1 MKKLDVYIQVNGE
14 FVYVGDIVGKDYSD
28 ATFGYGDD
36 YLASALRPISI
47 SLPLQKERFSKEQ
60 TYRYFEGLLPEGF
73 ARRSVAKWIE
83 TDELDYLTILEKLGS
98 ECLGAIRIGD
108 AKQEDSYELLSTS
121 RIKDLAS
128 EGATESTKLLME
140 THLSLTGASGK
151 VGLYYDEQS
160 DKWYLPHGLNAS
172 KHILKQSHIRY
183 KKMVVNE
190 LLCMRVARKMGID
203 VAESSIMNLGSGR
216 DEEVL
221 YVTRRFDRVMP
232 GDSSHGMVSP
242 YRLHQEDFGQA
253 MGIDAINKYETV
265 KHGYVGRMFDLV
277 RSYSSKPVE
286 DVLKLWDMIVFN
298 YLIGNTDSH
307 IKNYSLLYSAGL
319 DQIRLAPAYDIIS
332 TKVYDGMEN
341 MAYYI
346 GDERNINNIGVEQF
360 KMAADEAR
368 ISQSVALERYNYI
381 ARNIGEVVSKVSA
394 EMASEGFE
402 DAVWVGEKI
411 VGLR

>member
-14 FVYVGDIVGKDYSD
+14 FVCVGDIVGKDYSD

-108 AKQEDSYELLSTS
+108 VKQGDSYELLSPS

-151 VGLYYDEQS
+151 VGLYHDEKN

-172 KHILKQSHIRY
+172 THILKQSHIRY

-190 LLCMRVARKMGID
+190 LLCMRVAREIGID

-216 DEEVL
+216 DEDVL

-253 MGIDAINKYETV
+253 MGINAVNKYETV
-265 KHGYVGRMFDLV
+265 KQGYVGRMFDLV

-346 GDERNINNIGVEQF
+346 GDERNIHNIGAEQF

-368 ISQSVALERYNYI
+368 ISQSVAMERYNHI
-381 ARNIGEVVSKVSA
+381 ARNIGEVISKVSA

-411 VGLR
+411 VAI

>member
-14 FVYVGDIVGKDYSD
+14 FVCVGDIVGKDYSD

-108 AKQEDSYELLSTS
+108 VKQENSYELLSTS

-172 KHILKQSHIRY
+172 THILKQSHIRY

-216 DEEVL
+216 DEDVL

-253 MGIDAINKYETV
+253 LGIDAINKYETV
-265 KHGYVGRMFDLV
+265 KQGYVGRMFDLV
-277 RSYSSKPVE
+277 RNYSSKPVE

-346 GDERNINNIGVEQF
+346 GDERNIHSIGAEQF

-368 ISQSVALERYNYI
+368 ISQSVAMERYNHI

-411 VGLR
+411 VGI

>member
-14 FVYVGDIVGKDYSD
+14 FVYAGDIVGKDYSD

-98 ECLGAIRIGD
+98 ECLGGIRIGD
-108 AKQEDSYELLSTS
+108 AKQEDSYELLSPS

-128 EGATESTKLLME
+128 EGASESTKLLLE

-151 VGLYYDEQS
+151 VGLYYYEQS

-172 KHILKQSHIRY
+172 THILKQSHIRY

-190 LLCMRVARKMGID
+190 LLCMRVAREMGID

-216 DEEVL
+216 DEDVL

-253 MGIDAINKYETV
+253 LGIDAINKYEKV
-265 KHGYVGRMFDLV
+265 KQGYVGRMFDLV
-277 RSYSSKPVE
+277 RNYSSKPVE

-346 GDERNINNIGVEQF
+346 GDERSIHNIGAEQF

-368 ISQSVALERYNYI
+368 ISQSVAMERYNYI
-381 ARNIGEVVSKVSA
+381 ARNIGEVISKVSA

-411 VGLR
+411 VAI

>member
-14 FVYVGDIVGKDYSD
+14 FVYVGDIVGRGYSD

-108 AKQEDSYELLSTS
+108 AKQEDSYELLSSS
-121 RIKDLAS
+121 RIKGLAS

-160 DKWYLPHGLNAS
+160 DKWYLPHGFNAS
-172 KHILKQSHIRY
+172 THILKQSHIRY

-190 LLCMRVARKMGID
+190 LLCMRVAREMGID
-203 VAESSIMNLGSGR
+203 VAKSSIMNLGSGR
-216 DEEVL
+216 DEDVL

-253 MGIDAINKYETV
+253 LGIDAINKYEKV
-265 KHGYVGRMFDLV
+265 KQGYVGRMFDLV
-277 RSYSSKPVE
+277 RNYSSKPVE

-341 MAYYI
+341 MTYYI
-346 GDERNINNIGVEQF
+346 GDERNIHSIGAEQF

-368 ISQSVALERYNYI
+368 ISQGVAMERYNHI
-381 ARNIGEVVSKVSA
+381 ARNIGEVISKVSA

-411 VGLR
+411 VGI